1 MNPIFAR
8 ATLGNVASFFLMRLS
23 FSFKHCLRWLSASA
37 ALAVVAGCAT
47 QKTPSHVGVR
57 APSHPQSVSVV
68 RSSSSQDDLWD
79 RVRNG
84 FAMPDLQNA
93 TVREKEAYYTR
104 RPEYMQRMVG
114 RSNKYLYHV
123 VEEIERRRMPTE
135 LALLPFIESAFNP
148 QAVSSAKAAGMW
160 QFIPS
165 TGRHFSLQQNIF
177 RDERRDIEHS
187 TRAALDYLQRLYNM
201 FGDWHLALAAYN
213 WGEGSVQR
221 AIARNRA
228 AGLGTRYEDLRMPNE
243 TREYVPKLQ
252 AIKNIVRNPATFN
265 TTLPSVAN
273 HPYFK
278 KVAIKRD
285 MDVAI
290 AAQLA
295 GISVQDFKALNPA
308 TNRSLIIASVTPHI
322 LLPWDSAPVFE
333 QNLDAMSDRQLA
345 SWTVWVPSETVTL
358 AQVAEQTG
366 ASVDA
371 LGSINR
377 ISSRARIKAGSIVLV
392 PRAQGQEAEIPVSIA
407 NSSVGL
413 RLASE
418 GISRPVSSSIQKV
431 ALQRSSVRVRKG
443 DTIASIAARYGL
455 APATVAR
462 WNGVKSGQK
471 LTAGKSVVLH
481 LPQNTGGNGGGSRIG
496 RNGRNN
502 AEAIARAG
510 RREADKAERG
520 AKQTATQKAD
530 KRGGKNVLRTTEAKT
545 TTKRGGK
552 QEAVETKNRSAV
564 SNKGAGK
571 TTAQNRKEPSDNKAR
586 NASAAPSKAA
596 GKKAAAPTKKK
607 K

>member
-1 MNPIFAR
+1 MYR
-8 ATLGNVASFFLMRLS
+8 RVGSVFFMRLS
-23 FSFKHCLRWLSASA
+23 FSFERGVRWLGA
-37 ALAVVAGCAT
+37 AVSLAIVAGCAT
-47 QKTPSHVGVR
+47 QKSPQTQPQVGVR
-57 APSHPQSVSVV
+57 APTHASVTVV
-68 RSSSSQDDLWD
+68 PSAVAQQDLWD
-79 RVRNG
+79 RIRRG

-93 TVREKEAYYTR
+93 TVREKEDYYTR

-148 QAVSSAKAAGMW
+148 NAVSSAKAAGMW

-165 TGRHFSLQQNIF
+165 TGRHFSLQQNFF
-177 RDERRDIEHS
+177 RDERRDVLHS
-187 TRAALDYLQRLYNM
+187 TRAALDYLQRLYDM

-228 AGLGTRYEDLRMPNE
+228 AGLGTSYEDLRMPNE

-252 AIKNIVRNPATFN
+252 AIKNIVRNPGTFN
-265 TTLPSVAN
+265 TSLPSVAN

-308 TNRSLIIASVTPHI
+308 TNRSLIIASATPHI
-322 LLPWDSAPVFE
+322 LLPWDSVSTFE
-333 QNLDAMSDRQLA
+333 QNLEAMQDRQLA
-345 SWTVWVPSETVTL
+345 SWTVWVPEQTVTL

-366 ASVDA
+366 ATVED
-371 LGSINR
+371 LREINR
-377 ISSRARIKAGSIVLV
+377 ISPQARIKAGSLILV
-392 PRAQGQEAEIPVSIA
+392 PRAKGQEAEIPLSIA

-413 RLASE
+413 RLAYE
-418 GISRPVSSSIQKV
+418 GAPASRSIQKV
-431 ALQRSSVRVRKG
+431 VLRRSSVKARKG

-455 APATVAR
+455 SPATVAR
-462 WNGVKSGQK
+462 WNQAKPGQK
-471 LTAGKSVVLH
+471 LAPGKAVVLH
-481 LPQNTGGNGGGSRIG
+481 LPQEANGGNGG
-496 RNGRNN
+496 RNGRSN
-502 AEAIARAG
+502 ATAIANAARRGRAQAAA
-510 RREADKAERG
+510 EKADTGKKAS
-520 AKQTATQKAD
+520 ATQKSGKGAKGTKGASSNAD
-530 KRGGKNVLRTTEAKT
+530 KKGRAVASKSADKGGAQR
-545 TTKRGGK
+545 
-552 QEAVETKNRSAV
+552 
-564 SNKGAGK
+564 AGK
-571 TTAQNRKEPSDNKAR
+571 EAASSKTRSSASSD
-586 NASAAPSKAA
+586 AS
-596 GKKAAAPTKKK
+596 GKAAAAKAGSPKAGAVKPATKKK

>member
-1 MNPIFAR
+1 
-8 ATLGNVASFFLMRLS
+8 MRLS

-135 LALLPFIESAFNP
+135 LALLPFVESAFNP

-165 TGRHFSLQQNIF
+165 TGRHFSLQQNLF
-177 RDERRDIEHS
+177 RDDRRDIVHS

-252 AIKNIVRNPATFN
+252 AIKNIVRDPATFN

-308 TNRSLIIASVTPHI
+308 TNRSLIIASATPRI

-333 QNLDAMSDRQLA
+333 RNLEAMSDRQLA

-358 AQVAEQTG
+358 AQVAERTG

-371 LGSINR
+371 LSNANR
-377 ISSRARIKAGSIVLV
+377 ISSRARIQAGSIVLV

-418 GISRPVSSSIQKV
+418 GVSRPASSSSIQKV
-431 ALQRSSVRVRKG
+431 VLQRSSVRVRKG

-462 WNGVKSGQK
+462 WNGIKPGQK

-481 LPQNTGGNGGGSRIG
+481 LPPNTDGNGAGSRIG
-496 RNGRNN
+496 RNSRNN

-510 RREADKAERG
+510 RRGADKAERG
-520 AKQTATQKAD
+520 TKQTATQKAD
-530 KRGGKNVLRTTEAKT
+530 KRGGKNDRATEAKT

-552 QEAVETKNRSAV
+552 QEAVETKNRGAANSKA
-564 SNKGAGK
+564 AGK
-571 TTAQNRKEPSDNKAR
+571 AAAQNRKEPSDNKAR
-586 NASAAPSKAA
+586 NASAAPAKAA
-596 GKKAAAPTKKK
+596 GKKAATAAPAKKK

>member
-1 MNPIFAR
+1 
-8 ATLGNVASFFLMRLS
+8 MRMS
-23 FSFKHCLRWLSASA
+23 FSLKRCLHWLGA
-37 ALAVVAGCAT
+37 AVSLAVVAGCAT
-47 QKTPSHVGVR
+47 QKSPSQVGVR
-57 APSHPQSVSVV
+57 TPAHARSVSVV
-68 RSSSSQDDLWD
+68 RNATSDDLWD
-79 RVRNG
+79 RVRSG
-84 FAMPDLQNA
+84 FAMPDLHNA
-93 TVREKEAYYTR
+93 TVLEKEAYYTR
-104 RPEYMQRMVG
+104 RPDYMQRMVG

-135 LALLPFIESAFNP
+135 LALLPFVESAFNP

-165 TGRHFSLQQNIF
+165 TGRHFSLQQNFF
-177 RDERRDIEHS
+177 RDERRDVLHS

-252 AIKNIVRNPATFN
+252 ALKNIVRNPAIFN

-273 HPYFK
+273 HPYFD
-278 KVAIKRD
+278 KVAINRD

-295 GISVQDFKALNPA
+295 GISVADFKALNPA

-322 LLPWDSAPVFE
+322 LLPWDSVKVFK
-333 QNLDAMSDRQLA
+333 QNLAAMEDRQLA
-345 SWTVWVPSETVTL
+345 SWTVWVPDQNVTL

-366 ASVDA
+366 ATVDA
-371 LGSINR
+371 LREINR
-377 ISSRARIKAGSIVLV
+377 ISSANARIKAGSIILV
-392 PRAQGQEAEIPVSIA
+392 PRAEGQEAEIPVSIA

-418 GISRPVSSSIQKV
+418 GITRSSSPAIQKV
-431 ALQRSSVRVRKG
+431 VLKRSSVKARKG

-455 APATVAR
+455 SPATVAQ
-462 WNGVKSGQK
+462 WNRAKPGQK
-471 LTAGKSVVLH
+471 LQPGKAVVLH
-481 LPQNTGGNGGGSRIG
+481 LPQNTGGSRST
-496 RNGRNN
+496 RSN

-510 RREADKAERG
+510 RSGKASSRQEAGSKSSNT
-520 AKQTATQKAD
+520 K
-530 KRGGKNVLRTTEAKT
+530 GGKNARDGEKT
-545 TTKRGGK
+545 VTKRGGK
-552 QEAVETKNRSAV
+552 QAANAKDRTAGKSSKASRQEASSKARSAQAAG
-564 SNKGAGK
+564 KGAAAK
-571 TTAQNRKEPSDNKAR
+571 
-586 NASAAPSKAA
+586 SANTKAA
-596 GKKAAAPTKKK
+596 GKKAAASATTKKK

>member
-135 LALLPFIESAFNP
+135 LALLPFVESAFNP

-165 TGRHFSLQQNIF
+165 TGRHFSLQQNLF
-177 RDERRDIEHS
+177 RDDRRDIVHS

-201 FGDWHLALAAYN
+201 FGDRHLALAAYN

-252 AIKNIVRNPATFN
+252 AIKNIVLNPATFN

-308 TNRSLIIASVTPHI
+308 TNRSLIIASATPRV

-333 QNLDAMSDRQLA
+333 QNLEAMSDRQLA

-358 AQVAEQTG
+358 AQVAERTG

-371 LGSINR
+371 LSSANR
-377 ISSRARIKAGSIVLV
+377 ISSRARIQAGSIVLV
-392 PRAQGQEAEIPVSIA
+392 PRAKGQEAEIPISIA

-418 GISRPVSSSIQKV
+418 GVSRPASSSIQKV
-431 ALQRSSVRVRKG
+431 VLKRSSVRVRKG
-443 DTIASIAARYGL
+443 DTIASIAARYDL

-462 WNGVKSGQK
+462 WNGMKPGQK

-481 LPQNTGGNGGGSRIG
+481 LPQNTGGNSSNRAG
-496 RNGRNN
+496 RNSRNN
-502 AEAIARAG
+502 AETTARAG
-510 RREADKAERG
+510 RRDAR
-520 AKQTATQKAD
+520 QTATQKAD
-530 KRGGKNVLRTTEAKT
+530 KRGGKNARATEAKAS
-545 TTKRGGK
+545 TKRGGK
-552 QEAVETKNRSAV
+552 QAAVETKNRGAANS
-564 SNKGAGK
+564 KGAGK
-571 TTAQNRKEPSDNKAR
+571 ATAQNRNSSKA
-586 NASAAPSKAA
+586 AQSKAAPAKAA
-596 GKKAAAPTKKK
+596 GKKAAAPAKKK

>member
-1 MNPIFAR
+1 
-8 ATLGNVASFFLMRLS
+8 MRIS
-23 FSFKHCLRWLSASA
+23 FSFKRCLHWLGA
-37 ALAVVAGCAT
+37 AVSLAVVAGCAT
-47 QKTPSHVGVR
+47 QKAPPQVGVR
-57 APSHPQSVSVV
+57 TPAHARSVSVV
-68 RSSSSQDDLWD
+68 RNATSDDLWD
-79 RVRNG
+79 RVRSG
-84 FAMPDLQNA
+84 FAMPDLHNA
-93 TVREKEAYYTR
+93 TVLEKEAYYTR
-104 RPEYMQRMVG
+104 RPDYMQRMVG

-135 LALLPFIESAFNP
+135 LALLPFVESAFNP

-165 TGRHFSLQQNIF
+165 TGRHFSLQQNFF
-177 RDERRDIEHS
+177 RDERRDVLHS

-252 AIKNIVRNPATFN
+252 ALKNIVRNPAIFN

-273 HPYFK
+273 HPYFD
-278 KVAIKRD
+278 KVAINRD

-295 GISVQDFKALNPA
+295 GISVQDFKELNPA

-322 LLPWDSAPVFE
+322 LLPWDSVKVFK
-333 QNLDAMSDRQLA
+333 QNLAAMEDRQLA
-345 SWTVWVPSETVTL
+345 SWTVWVPDQNVTL

-366 ASVDA
+366 ATVDA
-371 LGSINR
+371 LREINH
-377 ISSRARIKAGSIVLV
+377 ISSANARIKAGSIILV
-392 PRAQGQEAEIPVSIA
+392 PRAAGQAAEIPVSIA

-418 GISRPVSSSIQKV
+418 GVARSSSPAIQKV
-431 ALQRSSVRVRKG
+431 VLTRSSVKARKG

-455 APATVAR
+455 SPATVAQ
-462 WNGVKSGQK
+462 WNRAKPGQK
-471 LTAGKSVVLH
+471 LQPGKAVVLL
-481 LPQNTGGNGGGSRIG
+481 LPQNTGGSRS
-496 RNGRNN
+496 N

-510 RREADKAERG
+510 RSGKASRQEAGSKA
-520 AKQTATQKAD
+520 ANTK
-530 KRGGKNVLRTTEAKT
+530 GGKNARNEDKASS
-545 TTKRGGK
+545 KRGGK
-552 QEAVETKNRSAV
+552 QAAAAKSRTAEKSG
-564 SNKGAGK
+564 KGSK
-571 TTAQNRKEPSDNKAR
+571 TTSRQEAGSKAR
-586 NASAAPSKAA
+586 NTNAKAANTKAA
-596 GKKAAAPTKKK
+596 GSKAAAPKAATKKK